1 MEVQDKLEALV
12 AGAQFDVC
20 GYNGVRDI
28 NPSPWRYIHR
38 ATLPGGGSVC
48 LFKVLLTNVCTNDC
62 AYCVNQIGRDGPRT
76 SFRPEE
82 LAKLFMQLY
91 TRRLVRGL
99 FLSSGIAGNASRTM
113 ESMIKTVEILRHH
126 YEFKGYIHLKILPG
140 ASFDCVEEGC
150 KLASRV
156 SVNMEAPTTQHLAKL
171 SSKKDLYQG
180 ILEPMRWVKKL
191 MATNESLVP
200 SGQTTQFVVGAAGE
214 TDRDILRTTEALYH
228 EIKLRR
234 VYFSAFRP
242 VSNSPLEWLPPTSP
256 LRAHRLY
263 QSDWLLRVYGFS
275 PQEVELALG
284 AKGNLPLRND
294 PKLVI
299 AEKQPWLFPVD
310 VNRASYDEL
319 LRVPGIGPV
328 SARRIIEARQ
338 EHSVF
343 SMEQLRKMH
352 VYTRKAAPF
361 IWFQGML
368 SWEKEKQSSFL
379 LQLDDVAHQTPSLAG
394 VLDSGC
400 L

>member
-1 MEVQDKLEALV
+1 MEAQDKLETLV
-12 AGAQFDVC
+12 TGAQFDVC
-20 GYNGVRDI
+20 GYNGVRGI
-28 NPSPWRYIHR
+28 NPSPGRFIHR
-38 ATLPGGGSVC
+38 AALPGGGSVC

-62 AYCVNQIGRDGPRT
+62 AYCVNQIGRDVPRT

-82 LAKLFMQLY
+82 LARIFMQLY
-91 TRRLVRGL
+91 TRGLVRGL
-99 FLSSGIAGNASRTM
+99 FLTSGVAGSASQTM

-140 ASFDCVEEGC
+140 APFDCVEESC

-156 SVNMEAPTTQHLAKL
+156 SINMEAPTAQHLAKL

-191 MATNESLVP
+191 MTTNEGLVS

-228 EIKLRR
+228 EIELRR

-242 VSNSPLEWLPPTSP
+242 IRNSLLEGLPPTSP

-263 QSDWLLRVYGFS
+263 QADWLLRVYGFS
-275 PQEVELALG
+275 PQEIELALG
-284 AKGNLPLRND
+284 EKGSLPLRKD

-328 SARRIIEARQ
+328 SARRIIEARR
-338 EHSVF
+338 EHSIF
-343 SMEQLRKMH
+343 SIEQLRKMS
-352 VYTRKAAPF
+352 VSTRKAAPF

-368 SWEKEKQSSFL
+368 AWEKQGSFL
-379 LQLDDVAHQTPSLAG
+379 PQLDDVVEETPSLAG
-394 VLDSGC
+394 VLG
-400 L
+400 